1 MKNFLVLSIA
11 SFIVSFV
18 FALYLYSSLF
28 INFTVAEVTDTDV
41 TASHTF
47 DLSEM
52 CLIDSECNLIAEA
65 IVWEARGEKLEG
77 QYAVASVIIN
87 RVNHPNFPEDI
98 KSVIN
103 QRHQFSY
110 IKDKHTQTSPE
121 ESDWEN
127 AYRVAYDVMYN
138 GNITTPALF
147 YLNPTKVER
156 LPRWAREFTMIS
168 SIGSHDFYTY

>member
-1 MKNFLVLSIA
+1 MNNFLVLSI
-11 SFIVSFV
+11 SPFIISFV

-28 INFTVAEVTDTDV
+28 VDYADVNYTGDV
-41 TASHTF
+41 TTHHTF

-98 KSVIN
+98 ESVIN

-110 IKDKHTQTSPE
+110 IKDKHTQTIPE
-121 ESDWEN
+121 ELDWEN
-127 AYRVAYDVMYN
+127 AYQVAYDVLYN

-147 YLNPTKVER
+147 YLNPTKVKR